1 MSAGL
6 PNIAGNI
13 LFARSMVNE
22 LSGFV
27 GITQQGI
34 YDQTQPQSGGRSISG
49 IDFDASRS
57 SSIYGNSATVTPLS
71 MSCIFCISC

>member
-1 MSAGL
+1 
-6 PNIAGNI
+6 
-13 LFARSMVNE
+13 MVNE

-34 YDQTQPQSGGRSISG
+34 YDQTSAQSGGRTINA

-57 SSIYGNSATVTPLS
+57 SSIYGNSETVTPLS
-71 MSCIFCISC
+71 ESCRFCIHY